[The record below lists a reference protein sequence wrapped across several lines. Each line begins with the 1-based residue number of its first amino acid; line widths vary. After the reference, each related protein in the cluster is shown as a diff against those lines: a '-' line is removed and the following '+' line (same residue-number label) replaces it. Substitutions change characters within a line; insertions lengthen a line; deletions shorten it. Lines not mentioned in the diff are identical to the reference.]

1 MDGILELDVLI
12 YPDEVRL
19 VSQDDIREWE
29 LETASQPSVPAARL
43 FVALY
48 PYNPAAMSPN
58 HETAAEELPFVPG
71 QIIKV
76 FGDKDSDGFYHGE
89 SGGLWGDVP
98 SNMVAE
104 VPLEDENLKELL
116 MQQGFLPVDRT
127 ECNVAAGTRAHGKGH
142 LFIIEVIMWSMPTG
156 VSFTPE
162 DLSDTASI
170 PDDVV
175 VRRMVTIFEYD
186 PWESSPNLDSEAE
199 LGFRAGDIIYVFGD
213 MDQDGFYYVCSE
225 SPLDANTEEMSR
237 AVLTRTRF
245 PPEMGVSNSVHTTAW
260 SQSGVVRDPWYR

>member
-1 MDGILELDVLI
+1 MDDLLEVDVLI

-19 VSQDDIREWE
+19 ARPEDIREWE
-29 LETASQPSVPAARL
+29 LETASQLSLATARL

-58 HETAAEELPFVPG
+58 RETAAEELPFVPG

-104 VPLEDENLKELL
+104 VPVEDEDLKELL
-116 MQQGFLPVDRT
+116 MQQGFLLVD
-127 ECNVAAGTRAHGKGH
+127 H
-142 LFIIEVIMWSMPTG
+142 TG
-156 VSFTPE
+156 ASFTPE
-162 DLSDTASI
+162 DLSETSSV

-175 VRRMVTIFEYD
+175 VRRMVAIFEYN
-186 PWESSPNLDSEAE
+186 PWESSPNLDSGAE
-199 LGFRAGDIIYVFGD
+199 LGFRSGDIIYVFGD
-213 MDQDGFYYVCSE
+213 MDQDGFYYGDLHGQRGLVPSNFLQ
-225 SPLDANTEEMSR
+225 PL
-237 AVLTRTRF
+237 
-245 PPEMGVSNSVHTTAW
+245 
-260 SQSGVVRDPWYR
+260 PWN